1 MNVENKF
8 TQLQST
14 IVNNIKEVILQPT
27 FFAKR
32 VRETVYLKRLHNVF
46 LGIHEEAE
54 YGSKYIIT
62 MFVQNFH
69 TKEWMRE
76 KVYVNRQFEVTHV
89 KTARG

>member
-8 TQLQST
+8 AQLQST

-27 FFAKR
+27 YFASKI
-32 VRETVYLKRLHNVF
+32 RETKYLKKLHNVF
-46 LGIHEEAE
+46 LGVHEEVE
-54 YGSKYIIT
+54 NGSKYIIT

-76 KVYVNRQFEVTHV
+76 KIYVNRQFEVTHV
-89 KTARG
+89 KTAKG

>member
-8 TQLQST
+8 TQLQET
-14 IVNNIKEVILQPT
+14 VAGNIKEVILQT
-27 FFAKR
+27 SLYANK
-32 VRETVYLKRLHNVF
+32 VRETSYIKRLHNVF
-46 LGIHEEAE
+46 LGVHTEAE

-69 TKEWMRE
+69 TREWMRE
-76 KVYVNRQFEVTHV
+76 KIYVNKQFEVTHV